1 MFDVGNCW
9 KNVNGEVNQ
18 FTYVP
23 QTLDINTDKN
33 DLEAFMISMI
43 VMDEE
48 DEDSIYNDKKLL
60 NKINK
65 LLLDKINR

>member
-1 MFDVGNCW
+1 MGNCW
-9 KNVNGEVNQ
+9 KNVIGTGITNQ
-18 FTYVP
+18 YTYVP
-23 QTLDINTDKN
+23 QTLDFDTDMN

-48 DEDSIYNDKKLL
+48 DEDSIYDHKKLL

>member
-1 MFDVGNCW
+1 
-9 KNVNGEVNQ
+9 
-18 FTYVP
+18 
-23 QTLDINTDKN
+23 
-33 DLEAFMISMI
+33 MISMI

-48 DEDSIYNDKKLL
+48 DEDSIYDDKKLL